1 MKVFWF
7 FFSKKNRKKALLF
20 EKRSKNFHTP
30 MSAPASF
37 DLGCLAIALLSLW
50 LRTGFPILAIPGASA
65 DDGLFVRL
73 AGSLGAGQWLG
84 SFDNTTLVKGMFYP
98 LFILLAF
105 IAGVPLPIAEQL
117 VYLAA
122 CYGMARFLRGCLTQD
137 GWFPLLVFCGLALN
151 PEAWSR
157 DLARVIRE
165 GLYIGLSLAVVWL
178 TLQASFLP
186 LTTRWPIR
194 RGIAI
199 GALAGALGGAF
210 WLTREEG
217 LWLAPSVLVILGV
230 AIVETIRGGREAGI
244 GNTGVARRLAL
255 RAVPWLCA
263 LLVLAGL
270 NGVVATL
277 NWRHYGAFETTEVKS
292 RNFRLGYNALAR
304 IKPETWQRY
313 VVFPKDARAKAY
325 AVSSAAR
332 ELQPALDGPIG
343 EQWRAIG
350 CGQQS
355 AKVCPEI
362 LAGWF
367 QWALRD
373 AVAAAGHYDTAADS
387 SAFYRR
393 LARQIDHACRQG
405 ALPCFPA
412 RASLAPPF
420 RWQYV
425 GDALHDAPRITLIL
439 FSLGTDD
446 IGPYTSFSRPDL
458 MASFSDMVG
467 PIAPMNP
474 GVSPDPAALRRQAI
488 IRAIARRIAHLYRVA
503 MLIGSVTACLG
514 LAIGLIWRRHL
525 GLPVAVVA
533 LVLASAAAVV
543 TRIALLS
550 YLDVTAIP
558 SANALY
564 ASPAAPFAILFV
576 LAGSFIGYGAISGR
590 FRLRQTRPIPAAEGE
605 AAAPQHHPPGAR

>member
-1 MKVFWF
+1 
-7 FFSKKNRKKALLF
+7 
-20 EKRSKNFHTP
+20 
-30 MSAPASF
+30 MSIPVPF
-37 DLGCLAIALLSLW
+37 DPGCLAIALLSLW

-73 AGSLGAGQWLG
+73 ARSLGAGQWLG
-84 SFDNTTLVKGMFYP
+84 TFDDTTLVKGMFYP

-105 IAGVPLPIAEQL
+105 IAGVPLPIAEQV

-122 CYGMARFLRGCLTQD
+122 CYGLARFLRGCLTQD
-137 GWFPLLVFCGLALN
+137 GWFALLVFGALALN

-165 GLYIGLSLAVVWL
+165 GLYLGLSLAVVWL
-178 TLQASFLP
+178 TLEATFPP
-186 LTTRWPIR
+186 LTARWPIR

-199 GALAGALGGAF
+199 GALAGAVGGAF

-217 LWLAPSVLVILGV
+217 LWLAPAVLIIAGMAVI
-230 AIVETIRGGREAGI
+230 ETIRRGREAGI
-244 GNTGVARRLAL
+244 AKTGVARRLAL

-270 NGVVATL
+270 NGVVAAL

-304 IKPETWQRY
+304 IKPEAWQRY
-313 VVFPKDARAKAY
+313 VVFPKDVRAKAY

-350 CGQQS
+350 CGQQNV
-355 AKVCPEI
+355 KVCPEI

-387 SAFYRR
+387 SAFYKR
-393 LARQIDHACRQG
+393 LARQIDQACRQG
-405 ALPCFPA
+405 ALQCFPA

-425 GDALHDAPRITLIL
+425 GDALRDAPRITLIL

-446 IGPYTSFSRPDL
+446 IGPYASFSRPDL
-458 MASFSDMVG
+458 MASFSAMVG

-474 GVSPDPAALRRQAI
+474 GIGADPAVQRRQAI
-488 IRAIARRIAHLYRVA
+488 IRAIARRIARLYRVA

-514 LAIGLIWRRHL
+514 LAIGLFWRRHL
-525 GLPVAVVA
+525 GLPPAVIALALASVTAVV
-533 LVLASAAAVV
+533 S
-543 TRIALLS
+543 RIALLS

-576 LAGSFIGYGAISGR
+576 LAGSFIGYRAIRGR
-590 FRLRQTRPIPAAEGE
+590 FRLRQILPIQAAEGGST
-605 AAAPQHHPPGAR
+605 APPTPPGRPAPQ